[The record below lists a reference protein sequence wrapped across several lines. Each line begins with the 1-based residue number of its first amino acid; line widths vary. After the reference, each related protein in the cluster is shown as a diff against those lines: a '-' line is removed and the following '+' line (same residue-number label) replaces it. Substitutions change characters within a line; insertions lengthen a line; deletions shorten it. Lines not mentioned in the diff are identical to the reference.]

1 MLIADVSTVTWRSA
15 AAVAE
20 DRSRALRFCTTRR
33 GRATTSRSRRTL
45 YGKTDRCCA
54 TEADSPQAD
63 WTDTAEPDSG
73 PAPARLGDQTGHRC
87 RVVAS

>member
-15 AAVAE
+15 AVAAE
-20 DRSRALRFCTTRR
+20 DRSRALRFCRTRR
-33 GRATTSRSRRTL
+33 GRATTTLAATL
-45 YGKTDRCCA
+45 YGKTDRSCA

-63 WTDTAEPDSG
+63 WADTAEPDSG